1 MCLQLLFLTS
11 SPAIM
16 GHGIVNSA
24 LTTGVTCCISLM
36 VVSINAWAVYEAVIS
51 QVGRGQGGGAPTSC
65 PCALHGGLHA
75 CGLGPQ
81 QMKKPRLD
89 DLLP

>member
-16 GHGIVNSA
+16 GHGFVNSA

-51 QVGRGQGGGAPTSC
+51 QVGRGQGGGRTYFLPMRRAHAPCLEAYMHVASAEAS
-65 PCALHGGLHA
+65 P
-75 CGLGPQ
+75 
-81 QMKKPRLD
+81 
-89 DLLP
+89 